1 MVPNVPRDYSIPH
14 ASVELIPACIQKVLT
29 ECMYTCLNK
38 QIICNCSCV
47 ANLFLYTCRYVYQH
61 MFYKSLQ
68 VHQTSYKG
76 NPQSDRSQGRAY
88 MILIRSLVSL
98 IVLKKVF

>member
-29 ECMYTCLNK
+29 ECMYTCLNE

-47 ANLFLYTCRYVYQH
+47 ANLFLYTSINTCFINRYRYIRHLTKVIP
-61 MFYKSLQ
+61 KVIDL
-68 VHQTSYKG
+68 KG
-76 NPQSDRSQGRAY
+76 EPT
-88 MILIRSLVSL
+88 
-98 IVLKKVF
+98 